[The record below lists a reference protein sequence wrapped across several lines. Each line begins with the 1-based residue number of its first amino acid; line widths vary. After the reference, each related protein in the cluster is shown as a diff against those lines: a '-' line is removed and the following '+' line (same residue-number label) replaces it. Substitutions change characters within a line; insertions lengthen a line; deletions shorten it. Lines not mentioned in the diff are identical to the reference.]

1 MRRLELAPPGIYV
14 SRSVELPDVLSSRVR
29 TGYIWDSPPVNK
41 NEVII
46 DAAGHVAGR
55 LASYVAKWLLSSD
68 KLRVI
73 VINSQDAVITGDFNM
88 VLEWIKRRISEW
100 RTHYNPEKVGPK
112 YPRRPDRIFK
122 RIVRGMVPRK
132 QWKGRYA
139 LKRLRVYM
147 GYPPEL
153 FQRKRI
159 DVYLVVPAIY
169 VPRPLAKYV
178 TLGEI
183 WRHIEPIKW
192 ERWLTAQRMYLS
204 WLASRLAQSES
215 KTNQV

>member
-1 MRRLELAPPGIYV
+1 MRRLEISPPEIYV
-14 SRSVELPDVLSSRVR
+14 SRTIELPDALSSRIR
-29 TGYIWDSPPVNK
+29 INYIWNEPPNK
-41 NEVII
+41 NEIII
-46 DAAGHVAGR
+46 DAAGHVAGI
-55 LASYVAKWLLSSD
+55 LASYIAKWLLSND
-68 KLRVI
+68 KLHI
-73 VINSQDAVITGDFNM
+73 MVINAQDAVITGDFNM
-88 VLEWIKRRISEW
+88 VLEWIKKRISEW

-132 QWKGRYA
+132 QWTGRYA

-153 FQRKRI
+153 FQRKVVNI
-159 DVYLVVPAIY
+159 YLVAPAIY
-169 VPRPLAKYV
+169 APRPLAKYV

-192 ERWLTAQRMYLS
+192 ERWLTAQKMYLS
-204 WLASRLAQSES
+204 WLASRMSLSGS
-215 KTNQV
+215 KTNQG